1 MRGRWKLL
9 LAAALLL
16 LALVAS
22 GAPEDREEQ
31 GEEHLL
37 YFLVPES
44 RARGSD
50 RIRGCPQRLDVP
62 EGAPLADTA
71 RAVVERLLAGPE
83 EANGLLS
90 PLPAG
95 VELLDLEIRDQR
107 AYVDLSSGVNRLS
120 GVALTM
126 ADYCLTLSLT
136 ELDGVSSVSITAQG
150 RRLGQQP
157 KQVFYERDVLLST
170 MDDVLQTVEV
180 TLYFLDSANALTGES
195 RTIELYEGQTLAENL
210 AAALLEGPHNRE
222 LKRVLPEDFQINF
235 VRMESGVCYVNISAA
250 SLAALPE
257 DETLQRMM
265 LWSLADSLYSIDA
278 VEELRLLADGE
289 ELTHFGLIPVESAAA
304 RPKG

>member
-22 GAPEDREEQ
+22 SAPEDREEQ

-37 YFLVPES
+37 YFLAPES

>member
-37 YFLVPES
+37 YFLAPES

-107 AYVDLSSGVNRLS
+107 AYVDLSSGVNRIS

>member
-1 MRGRWKLL
+1 MKNRWGLL
-9 LAAALLL
+9 LAALLL
-16 LALVAS
+16 LALAAS
-22 GAPEDREEQ
+22 GAPSMDGEEQ
-31 GEEHLL
+31 GEDCLL
-37 YFLVPES
+37 YFLASES
-44 RARGSD
+44 KARGNDQIKSHME
-50 RIRGCPQRLDVP
+50 RLDVA
-62 EGAPLADTA
+62 EDAPLKELA
-71 RAVVERLLAGPE
+71 RAVVRRLLDGSE
-83 EANGLLS
+83 EAGLRS
-90 PLPAG
+90 PLPDG
-95 VELLDLEIRDQR
+95 VELLGLEILDRR
-107 AYVDLSSGVNRLS
+107 AYVDFSSGVNRLS

-289 ELTHFGLIPVESAAA
+289 ELPHFGLIPVESAAA

>member
-1 MRGRWKLL
+1 M
-9 LAAALLL
+9 
-16 LALVAS
+16 
-22 GAPEDREEQ
+22 
-31 GEEHLL
+31 
-37 YFLVPES
+37 
-44 RARGSD
+44 
-50 RIRGCPQRLDVP
+50 
-62 EGAPLADTA
+62 
-71 RAVVERLLAGPE
+71 
-83 EANGLLS
+83 
-90 PLPAG
+90 
-95 VELLDLEIRDQR
+95 
-107 AYVDLSSGVNRLS
+107 
-120 GVALTM
+120 
-126 ADYCLTLSLT
+126 
-136 ELDGVSSVSITAQG
+136 SITAQG

-180 TLYFLDSANALTGES
+180 TLYFLDSANALTGDS

>member
-37 YFLVPES
+37 YFLAPES

-157 KQVFYERDVLLST
+157 EQVFYERDVLLST

-180 TLYFLDSANALTGES
+180 TLYLLDSANALTGES

>member
-37 YFLVPES
+37 YFLAPES

-210 AAALLEGPHNRE
+210 AAALRE

>member
-1 MRGRWKLL
+1 MRGRRKLL

-37 YFLVPES
+37 YFLAPES

-71 RAVVERLLAGPE
+71 RAGVERLLAGPE

>member
-1 MRGRWKLL
+1 
-9 LAAALLL
+9 
-16 LALVAS
+16 
-22 GAPEDREEQ
+22 
-31 GEEHLL
+31 
-37 YFLVPES
+37 
-44 RARGSD
+44 
-50 RIRGCPQRLDVP
+50 
-62 EGAPLADTA
+62 
-71 RAVVERLLAGPE
+71 
-83 EANGLLS
+83 
-90 PLPAG
+90 
-95 VELLDLEIRDQR
+95 
-107 AYVDLSSGVNRLS
+107 
-120 GVALTM
+120 
-126 ADYCLTLSLT
+126 
-136 ELDGVSSVSITAQG
+136 
-150 RRLGQQP
+150 
-157 KQVFYERDVLLST
+157 

>member
-37 YFLVPES
+37 YFLAPES

-107 AYVDLSSGVNRLS
+107 AYVDLSSGVTRLS